1 MSVNRLSTNQ
11 IQDIVLDAMKRT
23 NMARDESHQLDVSP
37 TAVLY
42 GPDSML
48 DSLSLVTLLIDI
60 EEALLDAGH
69 EVSLSDERAMSQQQS
84 PFRDVPTLV
93 AYIQGLA

>member
-1 MSVNRLSTNQ
+1 MPVDRLSTNQ
-11 IQDIVLDAMKRT
+11 IQAIVLDALKRT
-23 NMARDESHQLDVSP
+23 NLARDESHQLDVSP

-42 GPDSML
+42 GPESTL

-93 AYIQGLA
+93 AYIDNLG

>member
-1 MSVNRLSTNQ
+1 MSENQLTTNQ
-11 IQDIVLDAMKRT
+11 IQAIVLDAMART

-42 GPDSML
+42 GPESTL

-84 PFRDVPTLV
+84 PFRDVQTLV
-93 AYIQGLA
+93 AYIHNLG